1 MARGCNINSNK
12 EGGVSRQGASMNY
25 YQYSLSKIKTA
36 KTVEQLDK
44 VEVWLEKMYNAG
56 VSTPSEFS
64 RLDDKLVDHSLK
76 LEGIIS

>member
-1 MARGCNINSNK
+1 
-12 EGGVSRQGASMNY
+12 MNY

-56 VSTPSEFS
+56 VLTPERAFS
-64 RLDDKLVDHSLK
+64 IGWRSCR
-76 LEGIIS
+76 

>member
-1 MARGCNINSNK
+1 
-12 EGGVSRQGASMNY
+12 MNY

-36 KTVEQLDK
+36 KTVEQLSK

-56 VSTPSEFS
+56 VFTPSEFG

-76 LEGIIS
+76 LEGIIA

>member
-1 MARGCNINSNK
+1 
-12 EGGVSRQGASMNY
+12 MNY

-56 VSTPSEFS
+56 VFTLSEF
-64 RLDDKLVDHSLK
+64 RQLDCKLVDHSLK
-76 LEGIIS
+76 LEGIIA

>member
-1 MARGCNINSNK
+1 
-12 EGGVSRQGASMNY
+12 MNY

-56 VSTPSEFS
+56 VLTPSELS
-64 RLDDKLVDHSLK
+64 TLDGVLVDKHLK
-76 LEGIIS
+76 LEEVIA

>member
-1 MARGCNINSNK
+1 
-12 EGGVSRQGASMNY
+12 MNY

-56 VSTPSEFS
+56 VLTPSELS
-64 RLDDKLVDHSLK
+64 QLDRKTVDRFLQ
-76 LEGIIS
+76 LEGVTA

>member
-1 MARGCNINSNK
+1 
-12 EGGVSRQGASMNY
+12 MNY

-36 KTVEQLDK
+36 KTVEQLSK

-56 VSTPSEFS
+56 VFTTSEFG

-76 LEGIIS
+76 LEGIIA

>member
-1 MARGCNINSNK
+1 
-12 EGGVSRQGASMNY
+12 MNY

-56 VSTPSEFS
+56 VFTPSELS
-64 RLDDKLVDHSLK
+64 QLDRKTVDRFLQ
-76 LEGIIS
+76 LEGVTAC